1 MLLAWKAGRP
11 DMEGSGLRAQAVVV
25 STLPLQHP
33 SQTGTRVGVLAV
45 SHLRAFCQCFRNSPL
60 GPDSLNVCGPG

>member
-1 MLLAWKAGRP
+1 MFLAWKAERP
-11 DMEGSGLRAQAVVV
+11 NTEGPGLRAQAAVV

-45 SHLRAFCQCFRNSPL
+45 SHLWAFSQCFRNSRL